1 MTGQGQSDALPME
14 ASAGSINLDAK
25 SSRRTIVNMTDDDA
39 VYDLSPSGRVFVLV
53 AVMCATTIYS
63 SSILIS
69 SALLPKL
76 QGALGA
82 TQDEVSWTMTF
93 NIVATAVVTPMTGW
107 LSERFGRRNI
117 MVYCAGIFAIST
129 FFCGASSTLSELIFW
144 RIIQGAAGAPL
155 IPLGQAILLD
165 AYPRSQ
171 HSFVMAVFGMAN
183 MIGPSLG
190 PNLAGEVSEAFS
202 WRWAFWMIVPVAILT
217 MVLCRLAIPTR
228 SKRDSQRLDWS
239 GFLLLSIAIIAVQLM
254 FSRGQRLD
262 WFQSTEIIAAAFL
275 AVISFYMFLVHSL
288 TAKHPF
294 VRLSL
299 FNDRNYA
306 LGMVLVFIFGM
317 LNFAP
322 VVLLPP
328 LLQNHAGYPD
338 TAIGLFIGWRG
349 FGTLI
354 GFFSAMLTARIDPRI
369 MMMCGFFL
377 QGYGGYE
384 MMLFDLNVGESRL
397 AFWSVVQGAGIGV
410 TWVPMTLVTFYTLRP
425 EMRAEAMAMYHLMRN
440 FGSSLFISI
449 AVAEIVRTT
458 GSNYAR
464 MVEVVSPYNKLWG
477 MPGSSGAWSME
488 SLEGLAK
495 FSKEITRQAVM
506 LGNVNAFMMY
516 SLVAFLAIP
525 LCLLARL
532 PKSKN

>member
-1 MTGQGQSDALPME
+1 MS
-14 ASAGSINLDAK
+14 N
-25 SSRRTIVNMTDDDA
+25 DDA
-39 VYDLSPSGRVFVLV
+39 VYDLSPGGRILVLL
-53 AVMCATTIYS
+53 AVMTATTIYS

-107 LSERFGRRNI
+107 LSERFGRRNT
-117 MVYCAGIFAIST
+117 MVWCAFVFAVST
-129 FFCGASSTLSELIFW
+129 FFCGASQSLNELIFW

-165 AYPRSQ
+165 AYPRKQ
-171 HSFVMAVFGMAN
+171 HSFVMAIFGMAN
-183 MIGPSLG
+183 MIGPSIG
-190 PNLAGEVSEAFS
+190 PTLAGEVSEALS
-202 WRWAFWMIVPVAILT
+202 WRWGFWMVVPVAVLT
-217 MVLCRLAIPTR
+217 FVLCRIAIPTR
-228 SKRDSQRLDWS
+228 ASRDSSPLDWS
-239 GFLLLSIAIIAVQLM
+239 GFLTLSVAIVCAQLM

-262 WFQSTEIIAAAFL
+262 WFQSTEIVVAAFL

-288 TAKHPF
+288 TAKRPF

-299 FNDRNYA
+299 FNDRNYS
-306 LGMVLVFIFGM
+306 LGMMLVFIFGM

-338 TAIGLFIGWRG
+338 TAIGIFIGWRG
-349 FGTLI
+349 FGTLL
-354 GFFSAMLTARIDPRI
+354 GFFIAMVTARIDPRL
-369 MMMCGFFL
+369 MMMIGFFL
-377 QGYGGYE
+377 QGYGGWE
-384 MMLFDLNVGESRL
+384 MMQFDLNVDENRL
-397 AFWSVVQGAGIGV
+397 AFWSVVQGSGIGV

-425 EMRAEAMAMYHLMRN
+425 EMRAEAMAMYHLLRN

-449 AVAEIVRTT
+449 AVAEIVRAT
-458 GSNYAR
+458 GNNYAR
-464 MVEVVSPYNKLWG
+464 MVETTSPYNKLWG
-477 MPGSSGAWSME
+477 MPGSSGAWSIDTI
-488 SLEGLAK
+488 EGMAK
-495 FSKEITRQAVM
+495 FSREITRQAVM
-506 LGNVNAFMMY
+506 LGNVNAFYMY
-516 SLVAFLAIP
+516 ALVAFIAIP

-532 PKSKN
+532 PKTQN

>member
-1 MTGQGQSDALPME
+1 
-14 ASAGSINLDAK
+14 
-25 SSRRTIVNMTDDDA
+25 MTDDDA
-39 VYDLSPSGRVFVLV
+39 VYDLSPSGRVFVLL
-53 AVMCATTIYS
+53 AVMTATTIYS

-107 LSERFGRRNI
+107 LSERFGRRNT
-117 MVYCAGIFAIST
+117 MVWCAAVFATST
-129 FFCGASSTLSELIFW
+129 FFCGASSTLNELILW
-144 RIIQGAAGAPL
+144 RIVQGAAGAPM

-165 AYPRSQ
+165 AYPRKQ
-171 HSFVMAVFGMAN
+171 HSTVMAVFGMAN

-202 WRWAFWMIVPVAILT
+202 WRWAFWMIVPVAVVT
-217 MVLCRLAIPTR
+217 FVMCRLAIPTR
-228 SKRDSQRLDWS
+228 ASRESSKLDWS
-239 GFLLLSIAIIAVQLM
+239 GFITLSVAIICAQLI

-262 WFQSTEIIAAAFL
+262 WFESSEIVLATFL
-275 AVISFYMFLVHSL
+275 AVTSFYMFIVHSL
-288 TAKHPF
+288 TAQHPF

-299 FNDRNYA
+299 FKDRNYA
-306 LGMVLVFIFGM
+306 LGMILVFLFGM

-338 TAIGLFIGWRG
+338 TAIGVFIGWRG

-354 GFFSAMLTARIDPRI
+354 GFFIAMVTARIDPRA
-369 MMMCGFFL
+369 MMMVGFFL
-377 QGYGGYE
+377 QGYGGYQ
-384 MMLFDLNVGESRL
+384 MMLFDLNVGQREL
-397 AFWSVVQGAGIGV
+397 ALWSVVQGSGIGV
-410 TWVPMTLVTFYTLRP
+410 TWVPMTIVTFYTLKP
-425 EMRAEAMAMYHLMRN
+425 EMRAEAMAMYHLLRN

-449 AVAEIVRTT
+449 AVAEIVRAT
-458 GSNYAR
+458 GNNYAR
-464 MVEVVSPYNKLWG
+464 MVEYMSPYNKLWG
-477 MPGSSGAWSME
+477 MPGSSGAWSIE
-488 SLEGLAK
+488 SIEGMAN
-495 FSKEITRQAVM
+495 FSREITRQAVL
-506 LGNVNAFMMY
+506 LGNINAFLMF
-516 SLVAFLAIP
+516 SIVAFAAIP

-532 PKSKN
+532 PKRA

>member
-1 MTGQGQSDALPME
+1 MSDDE
-14 ASAGSINLDAK
+14 
-25 SSRRTIVNMTDDDA
+25 A
-39 VYDLSPSGRVFVLV
+39 VYDLSPGGRVLLLL
-53 AVMCATTIYS
+53 AVMSATTIYS

-107 LSERFGRRNI
+107 ISERFGRRNT
-117 MVYCAGIFAIST
+117 MVWCAAIFGIAT
-129 FFCGASSTLSELIFW
+129 FFCGASTSLNQLILW
-144 RIIQGAAGAPL
+144 RIVQGAAGAPM

-165 AYPRSQ
+165 AFPKRQ
-171 HSFVMAVFGMAN
+171 HSFVMAIFGMAN

-202 WRWAFWMIVPVAILT
+202 WRWAFWMIVPMTVVTFI
-217 MVLCRLAIPTR
+217 LCRIAIPTR
-228 SKRDSQRLDWS
+228 SSRDSARLDWS
-239 GFLLLSIAIIAVQLM
+239 GFLSLSIAIVCVQLM

-262 WFQSTEIIAAAFL
+262 WFHSTEIVVAAFL
-275 AVISFYMFLVHSL
+275 AVVSFYIFIVHSL
-288 TAKHPF
+288 TAERPF

-299 FNDRNYA
+299 FNDRNYSV
-306 LGMVLVFIFGM
+306 GMMLVFIFGM

-354 GFFSAMLTARIDPRI
+354 GFFIAMITSRFDPRL
-369 MMMCGFFL
+369 MMMLGFFL

-384 MMLFDLNVGESRL
+384 MMQFDLNVGETRL

-410 TWVPMTLVTFYTLRP
+410 TWVPMTIVTFYTLRP
-425 EMRAEAMAMYHLMRN
+425 ELRAEAMSMYHLLRN

-449 AVAEIVRTT
+449 AVAEIVRAT

-477 MPGSSGAWSME
+477 MPGASGAWSIE
-488 SLEGLAK
+488 SVEGMAK
-495 FSKEITRQAVM
+495 FSREITRQAVL
-506 LGNVNAFMMY
+506 LGNVNAFFMY
-516 SLVAFLAIP
+516 SIVAFIAIP

-532 PKSKN
+532 PKKDV